1 MNQSSRADPMQS
13 GWMKAIQNR
22 RSGLLCVGASLFN
35 GMTVNTVIILDAP
48 SATGYCQP
56 PRGPMPASAMFNPNY
71 SGVY

>member
-22 RSGLLCVGASLFN
+22 RSRLCVGASLFN
-35 GMTVNTVIILDAP
+35 DIAVNTVIILDAP

-71 SGVY
+71 PGVY